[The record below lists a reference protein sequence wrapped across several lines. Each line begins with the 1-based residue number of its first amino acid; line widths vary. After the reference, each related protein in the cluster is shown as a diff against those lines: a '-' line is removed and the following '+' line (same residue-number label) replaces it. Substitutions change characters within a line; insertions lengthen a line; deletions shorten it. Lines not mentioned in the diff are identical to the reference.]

1 MQLETWL
8 LFIGTTFFISIAPGP
23 NNLLAMFNGA
33 RHGVSAAALGGI
45 GRLIAFALMITV
57 TAMGLGIV
65 LGASEIAFGI
75 IKWGG
80 AIYLIYLGLKS
91 WRAKVSDVR
100 HAGSDGALDGASC
113 ALMPYPGAMNLA
125 RTEFF
130 TAIGNP
136 KAILFFTA
144 LFPQFLAP
152 DVAYG
157 GQFAVMGATFIALE
171 GTVLLGY
178 GLIGGQVKGVIR
190 SARHMRWLNRISGSL
205 LITAGVLLAL
215 TDRSRSTV

>member
-8 LFIGTTFFISIAPGP
+8 LFIGTTFFVSIAPGP

-33 RHGVSAAALGGI
+33 RHGVSAAAVGGI

-80 AIYLIYLGLKS
+80 AIYLVYLGLKS
-91 WRAKVSDVR
+91 WFAKVSEGKDN
-100 HAGSDGALDGASC
+100 GSDGTAE
-113 ALMPYPGAMNLA
+113 ALMPYPGAMTLA

-205 LITAGVLLAL
+205 LMAAGVLLAF
-215 TDRSRSTV
+215 TSRSRSAV